1 MKTVISRLTVTFL
14 STMILCLCS
23 GCEAGNEVVDQY
35 IVAYPRVVYVA
46 GKDTQLDLEDG
57 TVGITTKSGAQRE
70 SAMTDRYMVESI
82 TANVNFNIPGIYT
95 VTMVCYGEELQFPVQ
110 VIDEEFLTTYGY
122 SAK

>member
-1 MKTVISRLTVTFL
+1 ML
-14 STMILCLCS
+14 
-23 GCEAGNEVVDQY
+23 Q
-35 IVAYPRVVYVA
+35 
-46 GKDTQLDLEDG
+46 GKIRNWIWRAVQLELPQNL
-57 TVGITTKSGAQRE
+57 GAQRE

-95 VTMVCYGEELQFPVQ
+95 VNLVCYGEELQFPVQ

>member
-1 MKTVISRLTVTFL
+1 MELPQNL
-14 STMILCLCS
+14 
-23 GCEAGNEVVDQY
+23 
-35 IVAYPRVVYVA
+35 
-46 GKDTQLDLEDG
+46 
-57 TVGITTKSGAQRE
+57 GAQRE

-95 VTMVCYGEELQFPVQ
+95 VNLVCYGEELQFPVQ